1 MILLLLNILLALA
14 WVALTGEFS
23 PANLVVGFVFG
34 YATLWIAQRLEGR
47 TAYFRKVGKVIG
59 FGFFFAWE
67 IIEANLR
74 VAYDV
79 LSPRQ
84 RISPGIIAIPLDAK
98 TDDEITLLANL
109 ITLTPGTLSLDVS
122 EDKKV
127 LYIHAMYVEDVD
139 QFKRELKDGL
149 ERRLLEVLRW

>member
-1 MILLLLNILLALA
+1 LILFLPNVLLALA

-23 PANLVVGFVFG
+23 PSNFIVGFLLG
-34 YATLWIAQRLEGR
+34 YVALWITQRLRGR
-47 TAYFRKVGKVIG
+47 TVYFKKFRQVIG
-59 FGFFFAWE
+59 FGFYFLWE
-67 IIEANLR
+67 LFKANLR

-84 RISPGIIAIPLDAK
+84 RIVPGIIAVPLDAK
-98 TDDEITLLANL
+98 TDAEITIFANL

-127 LYIHAMYVEDVD
+127 LYIHAMYVEDVNE
-139 QFKRELKDGL
+139 FKRELKDGL
-149 ERRLLEVLRW
+149 ERRLLEVLR

>member
-1 MILLLLNILLALA
+1 LILFLPNVLLALA

-23 PANLVVGFVFG
+23 PANFIVGFVLG
-34 YATLWIAQRLEGR
+34 YVALWITQRLRGQ
-47 TAYFRKVGKVIG
+47 TVYFIKVRRVIG
-59 FGFFFAWE
+59 FGFYFLWE
-67 IIEANLR
+67 VVKANLR

-84 RISPGIIAIPLDAK
+84 RIVPGIIAIPLDAK
-98 TDDEITLLANL
+98 TDAEITLLANL
-109 ITLTPGTLSLDVS
+109 ITFTPGTLSLDVS

-127 LYIHAMYVEDVD
+127 LYIHAMYVEDAN

-149 ERRLLEVLRW
+149 ERRLLEVLR

>member
-1 MILLLLNILLALA
+1 LILFLPNVLLALA

-23 PANLVVGFVFG
+23 PSNFIVGFLLG
-34 YATLWIAQRLEGR
+34 YVALWITQRLRGR
-47 TAYFRKVGKVIG
+47 TVYFKKFPQVIG
-59 FGFFFAWE
+59 FGCYFLWE
-67 IIEANLR
+67 LFKANLR

-84 RISPGIIAIPLDAK
+84 RIVPGIIAVTLDAK
-98 TDDEITLLANL
+98 TDAEITIFANL

-127 LYIHAMYVEDVD
+127 LYIHAMYVEDVNE
-139 QFKRELKDGL
+139 FKRELKEGL
-149 ERRLLEVLRW
+149 ERRLLEVLR